1 MITTQQGSIEE
12 GTMSCA
18 RCGGAV
24 VIEEFLDDKGSSLG
38 FEGQRCLNCGHIED
52 SVIHTNR
59 RQTFS
64 APSRPVGLLSRERR

>member
-1 MITTQQGSIEE
+1 
-12 GTMSCA
+12 MSCA

-52 SVIHTNR
+52 AVIHINR
-59 RQTFS
+59 GQAFR
-64 APSRPVGLLSRERR
+64 APSGHVSLLGRERR